1 MSWSSLPWPFRKGRD
16 GGDLAKERSGKE
28 GEDEEFGI
36 TDSLLDFVTTF
47 TVDTFKSY
55 PLNLNQGDPTAEGDR
70 TGGAGNVR
78 TDLTQWQQQ
87 HAVHILSKAKEIS
100 KLRYDLCPRH
110 MKDKQFWTIYFLLVK
125 THIAPYE
132 IRAIQKAKLK
142 SMETSDD
149 ISQKKA
155 VIEVEMMESNNG
167 TSSTGDLD
175 DEINRD

>member
-1 MSWSSLPWPFRKGRD
+1 MELCKRQSVYPVKCRWWMSVFLHWGQFNWVYL
-16 GGDLAKERSGKE
+16 LE

-36 TDSLLDFVTTF
+36 TDFLLDFVTTF

-87 HAVHILSKAKEIS
+87 HALHILSKAKEIS

-110 MKDKQFWTIYFLLVK
+110 MKDKQFWNIYFLLVK
-125 THIAPYE
+125 THIAP
-132 IRAIQKAKLK
+132 
-142 SMETSDD
+142 
-149 ISQKKA
+149 
-155 VIEVEMMESNNG
+155 
-167 TSSTGDLD
+167 
-175 DEINRD
+175 